1 MRLRSGFT
9 ILLHCWESPSND
21 DRNRRSYVLCIK
33 CWEEEMSVVSRR
45 CKGGF
50 FLLLIVII
58 SHLDRKDLKKS
69 YSFIRPFSSVV
80 LSWWEFHHFISFHFQ
95 EKKHCTVKLIFLHKS
110 IEINQIKVTLLRALV
125 LYSLLVRVG
134 THAQDLE
141 RNTICLSQISPAS
154 LPLPTYSA
162 VEY

>member
-1 MRLRSGFT
+1 MG
-9 ILLHCWESPSND
+9 
-21 DRNRRSYVLCIK
+21 
-33 CWEEEMSVVSRR
+33 
-45 CKGGF
+45 
-50 FLLLIVII
+50 I
-58 SHLDRKDLKKS
+58 S
-69 YSFIRPFSSVV
+69 SF
-80 LSWWEFHHFISFHFQ
+80 HFISFSR
-95 EKKHCTVKLIFLHKS
+95 EKKLYCKTNFLHKS

-162 VEY
+162 VEYYKFKTDTASLLFMNFMKVEKTGLCLRLE

>member
-9 ILLHCWESPSND
+9 ILLHCWESPSKD

-33 CWEEEMSVVSRR
+33 CWEEEMSVVSTG
-45 CKGGF
+45 CQGGF

-80 LSWWEFHHFISFHFQ
+80 LSWWEFHHFISFSR
-95 EKKHCTVKLIFLHKS
+95 EKTLYCKINFLHKS